1 MTLTVSHDDIAKTH
15 EMMRRLFL
23 DPESGLERHW
33 TDTGMYRPGYS
44 ERETEAINMVA
55 GEAEAMGMEMV
66 QDVAGNVFFI
76 YPGADRSKPV
86 NMIGSHLDAVPNG
99 GRYDGPAGVVG
110 GLAAIKAIHEKGV
123 QPQQDI
129 VLAVWRNEES
139 PWFGQWGLGSAIAF
153 GLSEGNKLGN
163 KGRKGNEADAD
174 ITLESQMKAMGLNVD
189 LIKAYLMA
197 GKPTIPVEAIA
208 SLSEIHIKQDTGL
221 RDKNVSIG
229 FASAIRGNVRFPG
242 DASFC
247 FEGENAIERGLEFVS
262 VTEMVLD
269 VACED
274 RDGVFTYPIAKGEG
288 KEPTGDQK
296 GIITFIGEAN
306 HSGSTPQEQRKDA
319 VRAGALFRTMLLQSL
334 KEYIDSG
341 KVNVTFTKAY
351 TPDNA
356 SATTIPAE
364 FNVGVHIA
372 IEDEKDRI
380 EVQTAL
386 QHAMGQAA
394 NKRQCDVELR
404 GRDFFATVIQGDG
417 SQPDVQSSFIV
428 TPETRSTEGAMLDI
442 AKDLYTSEADR
453 LGASYN
459 AEKIVSSSPSHMSE
473 ESLQK
478 CMEFAREGGIACA
491 KVVSGAGHDVG
502 RAATANTLHD
512 KCDIRPTLIFCRHD
526 DARGLSHNPA
536 EMLGRDENDDPFCMK
551 SDFHNAV
558 VVAANLAMR
567 ANDKT
572 ASNDNLTFAEKLIA
586 MGGKPLQ
593 FQLAA

>member
-15 EMMRRLFL
+15 ETMRKLFMERL
-23 DPESGLERHW
+23 DTHW

-44 ERETEAINMVA
+44 DRETEAINMVA
-55 GEAEAMGMEMV
+55 AEAAAMGMEMV

-110 GLAAIKAIHEKGV
+110 GLAAIQAIHEKGIK
-123 QPQQDI
+123 PPQDI
-129 VLAVWRNEES
+129 VLAIWRNEES

-153 GLSEGNKLGN
+153 GLAEGNKLGN
-163 KGRKGNEADAD
+163 KRRKGNDSD
-174 ITLESQMKAMGLNVD
+174 LDVTLEEQMKAMGLNVD

-197 GKPTIPVEAIA
+197 GNPTIPVEAIA

-221 RDKNVSIG
+221 RDKDVSIG
-229 FASAIRGNVRFPG
+229 IASAIRGNVRFPG
-242 DASFC
+242 DASFR
-247 FEGENAIERGLEFVS
+247 FEGENAIERGLEFIS
-262 VTEMVLD
+262 VTETMLD
-269 VACED
+269 FT
-274 RDGVFTYPIAKGEG
+274 RDDHDAVFTYPIAKSEG
-288 KEPTGDQK
+288 KAPAGAQD
-296 GIITFIGEAN
+296 GVITFVGEAN

-334 KEYIDSG
+334 KGHIDSG

-364 FNVGVHIA
+364 FNLGVHIA
-372 IEDEKDRI
+372 ISDEKCRI

-404 GRDFFATVIQGDG
+404 GRDFFATVIKSDG

-442 AKDLYTSEADR
+442 AKDLYTSEASR

-459 AEKIVSSSPSHMSE
+459 AEKIVSSAPSHMSE
-473 ESLQK
+473 GSLQK
-478 CMEFAREGGIACA
+478 CMEFASEAGIACA

-526 DARGLSHNPA
+526 DTRGLSHNPA
-536 EMLGRDENDDPFCMK
+536 EMLGRHENDDPFRMQ
-551 SDFHNAV
+551 SDFHDAV
-558 VVAANLAMR
+558 VVAANLIMQ
-567 ANDKT
+567 ANERT
-572 ASNDNLTFAEKLIA
+572 ASDDNHTFTEKLMT
-586 MGGKPLQ
+586 MGGRLLQ
-593 FQLAA
+593 LQLAA